1 MGIVAN
7 GFMSQTR
14 NERGRPTTK
23 RVILCLLCTGPH
35 LSCKA
40 PLLARSGIQLYHKQV
55 HILAVLGSFALILI
69 VLWDAFEVI
78 ILPRRVRRK
87 FRLTRFFYRGT
98 WRPWSAVA
106 KRISSND
113 RRELLLSFY
122 GPVSL
127 LFLLSMWAAG
137 LVLGFACLYRSLEI
151 PINMEDGGTG
161 FLTYLYFSE
170 YTSFTL
176 GLGDVLARSWT
187 GRLLTVL
194 EAGMGLGFLA
204 IVIGYLPVLYQAF
217 SRRELNISL
226 LDARA
231 GSPST
236 AAELLRRHF
245 DGDQFV
251 ELSAFLREWER
262 WAAELLESHLSYPV
276 LAYYRSQHSNQSWLG
291 SLPTLLDASALV
303 IVGIEGTSAHQAQF
317 TFAIARHAVVDLANV
332 FNTTPHNPSRDR
344 LPANEL
350 ARMRSNLR
358 MQGILLK
365 DGDAAAEKLN
375 KLRSMYEPYVHA
387 LSEYLLMSLPAWEA
401 SSKAADNWQTS
412 AWERIAH
419 V

>member
-1 MGIVAN
+1 M
-7 GFMSQTR
+7 
-14 NERGRPTTK
+14 
-23 RVILCLLCTGPH
+23 
-35 LSCKA
+35 
-40 PLLARSGIQLYHKQV
+40 
-55 HILAVLGSFALILI
+55 HILAVLGSVVLILI

-137 LVLGFACLYRSLEI
+137 LALGFACLYRSLEI
-151 PINMEDGGTG
+151 PLKMGDGGTG
-161 FLTYLYFSE
+161 FLTYLYFSGS
-170 YTSFTL
+170 TFFTL

-276 LAYYRSQHSNQSWLG
+276 LAYYRSQHTNQSWLG
-291 SLPTLLDASALV
+291 ALTTILDATTLV
-303 IVGIEGTSAHQAQF
+303 MVGIDGTPAHQAQL
-317 TFAIARHAVVDLANV
+317 TFAIARHAVADLSHV
-332 FNTTPHNPSRDR
+332 FNTKPQSQTASRRVGQDAQQSGKKRHLPSGRR
-344 LPANEL
+344 CRSPKAQYAAPYVRALCSRAFRVPAHAVAIVGSCLEVRRQLANE
-350 ARMRSNLR
+350 RMGTYRAFVNVLLVGGIVDPYGLR
-358 MQGILLK
+358 TFNPRACRRK
-365 DGDAAAEKLN
+365 
-375 KLRSMYEPYVHA
+375 P
-387 LSEYLLMSLPAWEA
+387 
-401 SSKAADNWQTS
+401 SS
-412 AWERIAH
+412 
-419 V
+419 

>member
-7 GFMSQTR
+7 GFMSLT
-14 NERGRPTTK
+14 
-23 RVILCLLCTGPH
+23 
-35 LSCKA
+35 
-40 PLLARSGIQLYHKQV
+40 LYHKQV
-55 HILAVLGSFALILI
+55 HFPAVLGSVVLILI

-87 FRLTRFFYRGT
+87 FRLARFFYRMT
-98 WRPWSAVA
+98 WRPWYDVA
-106 KRISSND
+106 KLISSKD
-113 RRELLLSFY
+113 RRELFLSFY

-137 LVLGFACLYRSLEI
+137 LVLGFAFLHRALAI
-151 PINMEDGGTG
+151 PMKMQEGSTS
-161 FLTYLYFSE
+161 FLIYLYFSGS
-170 YTSFTL
+170 TFFTL
-176 GLGDVLARSWT
+176 GLGDVVAGTWT
-187 GRLLTVL
+187 GKILTVL

-262 WAAELLESHLSYPV
+262 WAAELLESHLSYPA

-291 SLPTLLDASALV
+291 ALTTILDATTLV
-303 IVGIEGTSAHQAQF
+303 MVGIDGTPAHQAQL
-317 TFAIARHAVVDLANV
+317 TFAIARHAVADLSHV
-332 FNTTPHNPSRDR
+332 FNTKPQSPPKDR
-344 LPANEL
+344 LPPEEL
-350 ARMRSNLR
+350 GRMRSNLR
-358 MQGILLK
+358 RNGIFLQ
-365 DGDAAAEKLN
+365 DGDAAVEKLN
-375 KLRSMYEPYVHA
+375 TLRRMYEPYVHA
-387 LSEYLLMSLPAWEA
+387 LSEYLLMPLPSWEVRLR
-401 SSKAADNWQTS
+401 SAANWQTDRKS
-412 AWERIAH
+412 

>member
-1 MGIVAN
+1 M
-7 GFMSQTR
+7 
-14 NERGRPTTK
+14 
-23 RVILCLLCTGPH
+23 
-35 LSCKA
+35 
-40 PLLARSGIQLYHKQV
+40 
-55 HILAVLGSFALILI
+55 HILAAAASIVLILT

-78 ILPRRVRRK
+78 VLPRRVTRK
-87 FRLTRFFYRGT
+87 FRLARFFYRST
-98 WRPWSAVA
+98 WKPWAAAARRMSTV
-106 KRISSND
+106 S
-113 RRELLLSFY
+113 RRETLLSFY

-127 LFLLSMWAAG
+127 LFLLSLWAVG
-137 LVLGFACLYRSLEI
+137 LVLGFTFLHQALRT
-151 PINMEDGGTG
+151 PIKIEGESTT
-161 FLTYLYFSE
+161 FLSYFYFSGS
-170 YTSFTL
+170 TFFGSSL
-176 GLGDVLARSWT
+176 GNVLAERWP
-187 GRLLTVL
+187 GKLLTIL

-204 IVIGYLPVLYQAF
+204 VVIGYLPVLYQAF

-291 SLPTLLDASALV
+291 ALTTILDTSALV

-332 FNTTPHNPSRDR
+332 FNTKPHSPPRDR
-344 LPANEL
+344 LPATEL
-350 ARMRSNLR
+350 ARVRGNLR

-365 DGDAAAEKLN
+365 EGDAAAEKLN

-401 SSKAADNWQTS
+401 ASKAADNWQTS